1 MIDFLKKIFK
11 EVKLYT
17 PIFTCK
23 GCIVLPCCTMLCDK
37 VRNGLE
43 LKSFINKYYCCP
55 DCGGDILQSED
66 GKDHCN
72 MRYQRC
78 YSCGHFFTTNDY
90 ILDRGLIVQREIST
104 RAKEEQYKFKDID
117 RSGH

>member
-11 EVKLYT
+11 KDDPIYT
-17 PIFTCK
+17 
-23 GCIVLPCCTMLCDK
+23 CIDCILFFNCTSFCDK

-66 GKDHCN
+66 GKDHRN

-78 YSCGHFFTTNDY
+78 YSCGHFFTINDY
-90 ILDRGLIVQREIST
+90 ILNRGHRVQREIST
-104 RAKEEQYKFKDID
+104 IAKEEQYKFKYID